1 MDTSALRAYETQWM
15 EHIEEEVPAGFLII
29 EEKLIESDVIH
40 DSWFRFGTILRHD
53 GTSLCVQYN
62 CTTF

>member
-1 MDTSALRAYETQWM
+1 M

-29 EEKLIESDVIH
+29 EEKLIESDVIY

-53 GTSLCVQYN
+53 GTSLCVKYN